1 MRTPRHQFVALPAAA
16 AVAVVL
22 ATGCGSSKPAYC
34 SDRSKLEQSVKNISV
49 TSGISS
55 LKTQLQD
62 VQTNAQA
69 LVSSA
74 KSDFPDETSA
84 IDNAVTKLK
93 SDIAAI
99 TSSPSPAQLATTA
112 SDTKSLLDAVSSFV
126 SASKSKCS

>member
-1 MRTPRHQFVALPAAA
+1 MRTPRQQFVALPAVA

-34 SDRSKLEQSVKNISV
+34 GDRSKLEQSVKNISV
-49 TSGISS
+49 TSGVSS

-74 KSDFPDETSA
+74 NSDFPDETSA
-84 IDNAVTKLK
+84 IDAAVSKLK
-93 SDIAAI
+93 SDIGAI
-99 TSSPSPAQLATTA
+99 TSSPAPAQLASTA
-112 SDTKSLLDAVSSFV
+112 SDAKSLVDAVSSFV